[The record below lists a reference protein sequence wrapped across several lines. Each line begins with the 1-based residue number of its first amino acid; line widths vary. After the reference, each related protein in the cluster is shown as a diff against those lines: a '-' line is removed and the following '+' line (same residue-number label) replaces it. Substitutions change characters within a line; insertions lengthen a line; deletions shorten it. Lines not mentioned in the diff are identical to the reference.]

1 MVQLVSNIFANN
13 FTIMNSSKIV
23 PISII
28 LMLVSIVMIPNFAIS
43 QNNENKTIKDST
55 KQLEKVI
62 VTAQKRA
69 EYLQKIPLAVS
80 SLDAKQIKALQI
92 LDIKD
97 LSSIIPNTYS
107 ADPGDARNATS
118 IRGIATTSYD
128 PTVAVYI
135 DGVNQFSLDTYI
147 PNLYDIARIEVLRGP
162 QGTLYGRNSM
172 GGVIN
177 IITKEP
183 TNQTNGFGEIS
194 IGDYNQQ
201 RINAGFKTPFL
212 KDKLFFGMSALY
224 EARDGYYKNDFNNL
238 SYDKQNGFSSN
249 YFLNWLISKKWSAK
263 LKENNRSQKNSGAF
277 PLVTDLNEA
286 INNPYRLNQ
295 NAVTKMIDN
304 TLNNSLSLNYIG
316 TYFNF
321 NSQTA
326 YQSNYRYYTN
336 PIDGDFSPYDIISVK
351 NNFGKD
357 WNNIKV
363 LTQELKFTSINN
375 LNSKF
380 KWTTGAYLFYQDAPV
395 KQATH
400 FGEFASMMVGD
411 SLFSLTNITKT
422 IKKGIAIYG
431 QLSYAIQPNFTINLG
446 LRNDYEQVTQSVLGL
461 YQHAPDNTEY
471 TTTPETS
478 AKINFNAL
486 SPKVSLDYQV
496 NNNSLTYILFSRGFR
511 TGGLSPLGSDPSQPP
526 LIGYKPEYSNNFE
539 LGMKNEMFNRTLRFN
554 IALFYTKIADAQV
567 PSLVLP
573 DAVTITKN
581 IGKLNSKGI
590 EAEVLSRPVKGL
602 MLLYNFGYTNAKFE
616 TLNLSQQGSSVDLS
630 GKNQIFTP
638 DITSFLAA
646 QYNHK
651 ISTSKIDAFIR
662 AEWKYTGTTYFDLAN
677 NIYQS
682 PYSII
687 NMSVGVSNEKY
698 GVKLWSRN
706 LTKQKYISYAYDF
719 GAVHLG
725 DPAHIGITVSYQF

>member
-1 MVQLVSNIFANN
+1 MN
-13 FTIMNSSKIV
+13 FSKLKTTYTVNMLIAIAV
-23 PISII
+23 FPISVI
-28 LMLVSIVMIPNFAIS
+28 A
-43 QNNENKTIKDST
+43 QNTNKAAKKDST
-55 KQLEKVI
+55 NQLEQVI

-92 LDIKD
+92 WDIKG

-147 PNLYDIARIEVLRGP
+147 PSLFDIARIEVLRGP

-183 TNQTNGFGEIS
+183 TNKTNGFGEIS
-194 IGDYNQQ
+194 LGDYNQQ
-201 RINAGFKTPFL
+201 RINAGFKTPLL
-212 KDKLFFGMSALY
+212 KNKLFFGMSALY
-224 EARDGYYKNDFNNL
+224 DARDGYYKNDFNNQT
-238 SYDKQNGFSSN
+238 YDKQHGFSSN
-249 YFLNWLISKKWSAK
+249 YYLNWFINKRWSAK
-263 LKENNRSQKNSGAF
+263 LNVKNRIQQNNGAF
-277 PLVTDLNEA
+277 PLVADLNEA
-286 INNPYRLNQ
+286 MINPYRLNQ

-304 TLNNSLSLNYIG
+304 TLNSSLSLNYIG
-316 TYFNF
+316 TNFNF

-336 PIDGDFSPYDIISVK
+336 PIDGDFSPYDIITVK
-351 NNFGKD
+351 NNYGKD

-363 LTQELKFTSINN
+363 ITQEFKFTSSNTS
-375 LNSKF
+375 NSKF
-380 KWTTGAYLFYQDAPV
+380 KWTAGAYLFYQDAPV
-395 KQATH
+395 KQATQ

-411 SLFSLTNITKT
+411 SLFALTNITKT
-422 IKKGIAIYG
+422 IKKGVAFYG
-431 QLSYAIQPNFTINLG
+431 QLSYAIQNNLSINLG

-471 TTTPETS
+471 TTTPDAS

-486 SPKVSLDYQV
+486 SPKLSLDYQV
-496 NNNSLTYILFSRGFR
+496 NKNSFAYALFSRGFR

-539 LGMKNEMFNRTLRFN
+539 LGLKNDLFDRTLRFN
-554 IALFYTKIADAQV
+554 IALFYTKIQDAQV

-573 DAVTITKN
+573 DAITITKN

-590 EAEVLSRPVKGL
+590 EAELLSKPVKGL
-602 MLLYNFGYTNAKFE
+602 TLQYNFGYTDAKFE
-616 TLNLSQQGSSVDLS
+616 TLNLSQQGISVDLS
-630 GKNQIFTP
+630 GKKQIFTP

-651 ISTSKIDAFIR
+651 IGTSKTDAFIR

-682 PYSII
+682 PYSIL
-687 NMSVGVSNEKY
+687 NLSVGITNEKY
-698 GVKLWSRN
+698 GIKLWSRN
-706 LTKQKYISYAYDF
+706 LTKQKYIAYAYDF
-719 GAVHLG
+719 GAIHLG
-725 DPAHIGITVSYQF
+725 DPAHVGITVSYQF

>member
-1 MVQLVSNIFANN
+1 MNFRKLLTNYSVNLLV
-13 FTIMNSSKIV
+13 TIAVFPLGIK
-23 PISII
+23 
-28 LMLVSIVMIPNFAIS
+28 A
-43 QNNENKTIKDST
+43 QNNSNTVYKDST
-55 KQLEKVI
+55 NQLEQVI

-92 LDIKD
+92 WNIRD

-107 ADPGDARNATS
+107 ADPGDARNVTS
-118 IRGIATTSYD
+118 VRGIATTSYD

-135 DGVNQFSLDTYI
+135 DGVNQFNLDTYI
-147 PNLYDIARIEVLRGP
+147 PTLYDIARIEVLRGP

-194 IGDYNQQ
+194 LGDFNQQ
-201 RINAGFKTPFL
+201 RINAGFKTPIL
-212 KDKLFFGMSALY
+212 KDKIFFGMSALY
-224 EARDGYYKNDFNNL
+224 DARDGYYKNDFNNQ

-249 YFLNWLISKKWSAK
+249 IYLNWIISKKWSAK
-263 LKENNRSQKNSGAF
+263 VNVKNRNQQNNGAF
-277 PLVTDLNEA
+277 PLVADITEA

-304 TLNNSLSLNYIG
+304 TLNSSLSLNYIG
-316 TYFNF
+316 TNFNF

-326 YQSNYRYYTN
+326 YQNNYRYYTN

-363 LTQELKFTSINN
+363 LTQEFKFTSSNTS
-375 LNSKF
+375 NSKL

-395 KQATH
+395 KQATQ

-411 SLFSLTNITKT
+411 SLFELTNITKT
-422 IKKGIAIYG
+422 IKKGIAFYG
-431 QLSYAIQPNFTINLG
+431 QLSYALQNNLTINLG
-446 LRNDYEQVTQSVLGL
+446 LRNDYEQITQSVLGL

-471 TTTPETS
+471 TTTPDAS
-478 AKINFNAL
+478 AKINFSAL
-486 SPKVSLDYQV
+486 SPKLSLDYQV
-496 NNNSLTYILFSRGFR
+496 NKNSYAYALFSRGFR

-526 LIGYKPEYSNNFE
+526 LIGYQPEYSNNFE
-539 LGMKNEMFNRTLRFN
+539 LGLKNDLFNRTLSFN
-554 IALFYTKIADAQV
+554 IALFYTKITDAQV

-573 DAVTITKN
+573 DAITITKN
-581 IGKLNSKGI
+581 MGKLNSKGI
-590 EAEVLSRPVKGL
+590 EAELLSNPIKGL
-602 MLLYNFGYTNAKFE
+602 TLQYNFGYTDAKFE
-616 TLNLSQQGSSVDLS
+616 TLNLAQQGSNVDLS
-630 GKNQIFTP
+630 GKKQIFTP
-638 DITSFLAA
+638 DLTSFLAA

-651 ISTSKIDAFIR
+651 IGKNKMEAFVR

-682 PYSII
+682 PYSIL
-687 NMSVGVSNEKY
+687 NMSAGITNEKY
-698 GVKLWSRN
+698 GIKLWSRN

-719 GAVHLG
+719 GAIHLG
-725 DPAHIGITVSYQF
+725 DPAQFGFTVSRQF